1 MKKKLQ
7 TLLIILS
14 TTLLFTACEKDDTKE
29 NRIQLRFISEEYKP
43 FNFTENSNATGLAP
57 DLLKEICNRLD
68 IDCEIEFADWSNAYN
83 EVLTTE
89 NTVLFSTAL
98 NATRKDKFK
107 WAGPIASLNWYL
119 YAASG
124 NSIVL
129 DKLEDAKTLSKIGVI
144 EGYAMEQ
151 YLVEAGFPN
160 LVYCT
165 DNIDAITKL
174 LNGEIDLF
182 PADKYTTASMLE
194 TMGQTIYALNPV
206 WTVKTELLYFAF
218 NKNVSDAIVSDFQEE
233 INRLK
238 KNGTLQSLTEEYLNT
253 SDFPDI
259 LQIYTEA
266 YPPLTFID
274 NSGEITGYGSD
285 IVKEIMNMNHDYYR
299 INLSA
304 WSNGYQLALD
314 NPNFCL
320 YTMDRTEI
328 REDLFQWVGPI
339 GANTTWFYTKNG
351 SGISIS
357 SINDAKNLASI
368 GTVNSWFSTQY
379 LQEMGF
385 SNLVYESDPEVLA
398 QKLLNGELDAFV
410 CTDITFPDILVQLG
424 YNYADVE
431 PAFSLMSSDFYIA
444 FSKTTSPAIVSK
456 WQSAL
461 DALKLDGT
469 YDAIHL
475 KWFQN

>member
-1 MKKKLQ
+1 MKKLRS
-7 TLLIILS
+7 LFIILS
-14 TTLLFTACEKDDTKE
+14 AVLCFTACEKEDTTE
-29 NRIQLRFISEEYKP
+29 NRKQMRFISEEYKP
-43 FNFTENSNATGLAP
+43 FNFTENSEARGLAP
-57 DLLKEICNRLD
+57 DLLKEICSNLS
-68 IDCEIEFADWSNAYN
+68 IDYEIEFTDWSNAYKH
-83 EVLTTE
+83 VLTNE

-98 NATRKDKFK
+98 NAIRKDQFK
-107 WAGPIASLNWYL
+107 WAGPIASLDWYL

-124 NSIVL
+124 NMLVL
-129 DKLEDAKTLSKIGVI
+129 NKLDDAKSIGAIGVI
-144 EGYAMEQ
+144 EGYAMDQ
-151 YLVEAGFPN
+151 YLSEAGFTN

-165 DNIDAITKL
+165 DNVDAITKL
-174 LNGEIDLF
+174 LSGQIDLF
-182 PADKYTTASMLE
+182 PSDKFTTTSVLE
-194 TMGQTIYALNPV
+194 FLGNTIYAVNPV

-218 NKNVSDAIVSDFQEE
+218 NKNVSDAIVSDFQQE
-233 INRLK
+233 IDLLK
-238 KNGTLQSLTEEYLNT
+238 KNGTVQSLTEEYLNT

-266 YPPLTFID
+266 YPPLTFMD

-285 IVKEIMNMNHDYYR
+285 IVKEIMNVNHDYYR
-299 INLSA
+299 INLSS

-339 GANTTWFYTKNG
+339 GANTTWIYTKNG
-351 SGISIS
+351 AGISIS
-357 SINDAKNLASI
+357 SIDEAKNLSSI
-368 GTVNSWFSTQY
+368 GTVSSWFSTQY
-379 LQEMGF
+379 MQELGF
-385 SNLVYESDPEVLA
+385 TNLVYESDPEVLA

-410 CTDITFPDILVQLG
+410 CTDITFPDILAQLG
-424 YNYADVE
+424 YEYSNVE

-444 FSKTTSPAIVSK
+444 FSKSTSSTIINQ
-456 WQSAL
+456 WQTAL
-461 DALKLDGT
+461 DKIKQNGT